1 MEQVTREGEKVE
13 FTEEAWKKAYQVME
27 QMFPHRSVQGWFLV
41 RRTRVRFKP
50 AGLLEAARA
59 VFFRKKTS

>member
-27 QMFPHRSVQGWFLV
+27 QMFPHRSVQGWFC
-41 RRTRVRFKP
+41 
-50 AGLLEAARA
+50 AAHRGA
-59 VFFRKKTS
+59 L